1 VATVELSFSPLT
13 SHVRTARI
21 VAASL
26 ARQLGLDEETVD
38 EVRLA
43 VGEACA
49 RAVAIHA
56 ALGLD
61 APVVLRIDDGPHTL
75 AVDVCDRGEVGAPE
89 PQPGLG
95 LAVVTGLV
103 DDVVVER
110 GPNGNHVRMVWPV
123 VTVVAATRDELATHL
138 A

>member
-1 VATVELSFSPLT
+1 VATVELRFSPLT

-21 VAASL
+21 VAAAL

-49 RAVAIHA
+49 RAVAIHE
-56 ALGLD
+56 ALGLET
-61 APVVLRIDDGPHTL
+61 PIVLRIDDGPYTL
-75 AVDVCDRGEVGAPE
+75 AVDVCDRGEAGAPE

-110 GPNGNHVRMVWPV
+110 GPGGNHVRMVWPV
-123 VTVVAATRDELATHL
+123 LTSLESGREELATRP